1 MFNMAPAMPRWF
13 AVSVLATHTSA
24 LRFSIDASNVARRR
38 VLSRAKPEVAALA
51 NLGAEAGRKH
61 FIRNIIEEDLASG
74 KHKTIITRFSPE
86 PNGELVFVNAIQTNL
101 PVCTV
106 SSPLFFRL
114 TSS

>member
-24 LRFSIDASNVARRR
+24 LRFSIDASHVARRR

-51 NLGAEAGRKH
+51 SVGAEAGRKH

-74 KHKTIITRFSPE
+74 KHKTIITRFPPE
-86 PNGELVFVNAIQTNL
+86 PNGALGIQSLTL
-101 PVCTV
+101 CRLRFLHLLLL
-106 SSPLFFRL
+106 SYLF
-114 TSS
+114 T